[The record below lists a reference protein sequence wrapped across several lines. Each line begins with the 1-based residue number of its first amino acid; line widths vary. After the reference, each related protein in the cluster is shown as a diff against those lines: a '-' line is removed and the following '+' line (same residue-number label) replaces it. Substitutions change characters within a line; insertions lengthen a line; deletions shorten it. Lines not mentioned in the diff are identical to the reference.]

1 MNLKYFLLV
10 SMLAF
15 SYVLDTQ
22 AAIPEAPERDAFT
35 TLMVD
40 KHQFDPE
47 VIEQILQNAEIKP
60 QILQAMNKP
69 AEALPW
75 YKYRAIFMTE
85 KRIAAGVKFWQDN
98 NATLTTVSQQT
109 GVPAE
114 IIVAIIGVE
123 THYGINMGNHRVL
136 DALAT
141 LGFGYPKRSA
151 FFLSELE
158 NFLLLCREEHLDPL
172 LPLGSYAGAMGMPQ
186 FMPSSYRNFA
196 VDYEQD
202 NHRDIWKNPAD
213 SIASVANYFVKHG
226 WQTQESIFIAASAD
240 DLNYK
245 SALNDSLELQLSS
258 SDLSRFG
265 IKSAE
270 NLKPDARFKLLA
282 LQLEQSDELWLGLHN
297 FYVLTRYNRSP
308 LYAMAVY
315 QLSQA
320 IADRINPRFGDKL

>member
-1 MNLKYFLLV
+1 MHLKYFLLL
-10 SMLAF
+10 STLTF
-15 SYVLDTQ
+15 SLYLDVH
-22 AAIPEAPERDAFT
+22 AAIPEAPERDAFSA
-35 TLMVD
+35 LMVD

-47 VIEQILQNAEIKP
+47 YIDQILQNAEIKP
-60 QILQAMNKP
+60 AILQAMNKP

-75 YKYRAIFMTE
+75 YKYRSIFMTE

-98 NATLTTVSQQT
+98 SDTLATVSQQT

-123 THYGINMGNHRVL
+123 THYGINMGSHRVL

-196 VDYEQD
+196 VDYEHD

-226 WQTQESIFIAASAD
+226 WQPQDSIFIAATAE
-240 DLNYK
+240 DLSYK

-258 SDLSRFG
+258 SDLARLH
-265 IKSAE
+265 IKIAE
-270 NLKPDARFKLLA
+270 NLKADSQFKLLA

-320 IADRINPRFGDKL
+320 IAGRINSHFDDKL